1 MSHPLVSH
9 SPDLTQLTEEEYD
22 IEIRDA
28 NLLVHHVPYVTAAG
42 IVDYG
47 ILVSE
52 LTSNGE
58 STVQPGS
65 HVIRLVGGIPY
76 DHQGQVVSIVNDQTP
91 HPFGEDLIAACS
103 MSGKKNGQAP
113 NNYYDKITHYV
124 NILSSY
130 ARAIDSSATHK
141 NSPARESS
149 AEESVFRYHDGASSR
164 AGISAVTSKLKLDK
178 IAIVGLGG
186 TGAYILDLVAKTPV
200 EEIHLFD
207 DDIFDAHNAFRS
219 PGAASLDEVKAGDTK
234 VDYLF
239 KKYDPIRRNI
249 FAHPVR
255 IDSGSVDELRNMS
268 YVFIAIDSGP
278 AKKVLIDS
286 LFAWRIPFIDCG
298 MGVRQVEN
306 SLSGQLR
313 VTTATDGH
321 STHVANRISFGN
333 ENDDEYDWNI
343 QTADLNM
350 MNAAL
355 AVIKWKKLV
364 GYYLDTK
371 HEYNSA
377 YTLAWNQL
385 VSGDIA
391 E

>member
-9 SPDLTQLTEEEYD
+9 SADLTQLTQEEYD
-22 IEIRDA
+22 IEIRDG
-28 NLLVHHVPYVTAAG
+28 NLLVHNVPYVTAAG
-42 IVDYG
+42 SVDAG

-65 HVIRLVGGIPY
+65 HVIWLVGGIPY
-76 DHQGQVVSIVNDQTP
+76 DHQGQVVSIVNDKTP
-91 HPFGEDLIAACS
+91 HPFGDDLIAACS
-103 MSGKKNGQAP
+103 MSGKENDQVP
-113 NNYYDKITHYV
+113 SNYYDKITHYV
-124 NILSSY
+124 RLLSSY

-149 AEESVFRYHDGASSR
+149 AEESVFRYHDSASSR

-200 EEIHLFD
+200 VEIHLFD
-207 DDIFDAHNAFRS
+207 DDVFHAHNAFRS
-219 PGAASLDEVKAGDTK
+219 PGAASLDEVKEGPTK

-255 IDSGSVDELRNMS
+255 IDSDSVDELRNMS

-286 LFAWRIPFIDCG
+286 LLAWRIPFIDCG

-321 STHVANRISFGN
+321 NTHIAHRISFGN